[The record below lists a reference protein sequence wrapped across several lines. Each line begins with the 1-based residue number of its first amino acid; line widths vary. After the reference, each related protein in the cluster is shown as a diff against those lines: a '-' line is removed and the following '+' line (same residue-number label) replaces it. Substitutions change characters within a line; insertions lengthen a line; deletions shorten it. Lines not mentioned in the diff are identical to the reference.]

1 MMSNYYCLVAGLP
14 ELAFDGSKAPFTVE
28 KFREEVYPFLKKEDA
43 RCIDLFFMAWDNA
56 NILLLLRD
64 GADSLLERKGCY
76 SKEQLLEIMA
86 AAKEGDPRRS
96 DIPEYMYD
104 FLEYYYANEERT
116 DILWEDNLALRYYAY
131 AMKCGNKFISEWFDF
146 NLNVNNILVAVLA
159 RKYKLNIETCV
170 LGDGEVA
177 EAIRTSGA
185 RDFGLTGVLDYLEM
199 VIRIS
204 ENDKLQ
210 ERERM
215 LDDMRWNWLDDN
227 SVFDYFTVERLFVFL
242 QKLDIIE
249 RWAVLDAEKGMQRYK
264 ELIDELKSGTVSFI
278 KDKEKNNL

>member
-28 KFREEVYPFLKKEDA
+28 KFREEVYPFLEKEDA

-159 RKYKLNIETCV
+159 RKYKLNIEACV

-215 LDDMRWNWLDDN
+215 LDDLRWNWLDDN

>member
-1 MMSNYYCLVAGLP
+1 MMSNYYCVVAGLP

-28 KFREEVYPFLKKEDA
+28 KFREEVYPFLEKEDA

-64 GADSLLERKGCY
+64 GADSILERKGCY

>member
-96 DIPEYMYD
+96 DVPEYMYD
-104 FLEYYYANEERT
+104 FLEYYYANEERS

-185 RDFGLTGVLDYLEM
+185 RDFGLTGVLDYLET

>member
-28 KFREEVYPFLKKEDA
+28 KFREEVYPFLEKEDA

-96 DIPEYMYD
+96 DVPEYMYD

>member
-28 KFREEVYPFLKKEDA
+28 KFREEVYPFLEKEDA

-96 DIPEYMYD
+96 DVPEYMYD

-159 RKYKLNIETCV
+159 RKYKLNIEACV

-242 QKLDIIE
+242 QKRDIIE
-249 RWAVLDAEKGMQRYK
+249 RWAVRDAEKGMQRYK

>member
-1 MMSNYYCLVAGLP
+1 MSNYYCLVAGLP

-96 DIPEYMYD
+96 DVPEYMYD

-264 ELIDELKSGTVSFI
+264 ELIDELKSGTASFI

>member
-28 KFREEVYPFLKKEDA
+28 KFREEVYPFLEKEDA

-96 DIPEYMYD
+96 DVPEYMYD
-104 FLEYYYANEERT
+104 FLEYYYVNEERT

-185 RDFGLTGVLDYLEM
+185 RDFGLTGVLDYLEA

-204 ENDKLQ
+204 ENEKLQ

-278 KDKEKNNL
+278 KG

>member
-28 KFREEVYPFLKKEDA
+28 KFREEVYPFLEKEDA

-76 SKEQLLEIMA
+76 SKEQLLDIMA

-96 DIPEYMYD
+96 DVPEYMYD

-264 ELIDELKSGTVSFI
+264 ELIDELKSGTASFI

>member
-28 KFREEVYPFLKKEDA
+28 KFREEVYPFLEKEDA

-96 DIPEYMYD
+96 DVPEYMYD

-215 LDDMRWNWLDDN
+215 LDDIRWNWLDDN

>member
-96 DIPEYMYD
+96 DVPEYMYD

-264 ELIDELKSGTVSFI
+264 ELIDELKSGTASFI

>member
-1 MMSNYYCLVAGLP
+1 MSNYYCLVAGLP

-28 KFREEVYPFLKKEDA
+28 KFREEVYPFLEKEDA

-96 DIPEYMYD
+96 DVPEYMYD
-104 FLEYYYANEERT
+104 FLEYYYVNEERT

-185 RDFGLTGVLDYLEM
+185 RDFGLTGVLDYLEA

-204 ENDKLQ
+204 ENEKLQ

-278 KDKEKNNL
+278 KG

>member
-28 KFREEVYPFLKKEDA
+28 KFREEVYPFLEKEDA

-96 DIPEYMYD
+96 DVPEYMYD

-159 RKYKLNIETCV
+159 RKYKLNIGACV

-242 QKLDIIE
+242 QKIDIIE

>member
-28 KFREEVYPFLKKEDA
+28 KFREEVYPFLEKEDA

-96 DIPEYMYD
+96 DVPEYMYD

-159 RKYKLNIETCV
+159 RKYKLNIEACV

>member
-28 KFREEVYPFLKKEDA
+28 KFREEVYPFLEKEDA

-64 GADSLLERKGCY
+64 GSDSILERKGCY

-86 AAKEGDPRRS
+86 SAKEGDPRRS

-264 ELIDELKSGTVSFI
+264 ELIDELKSGTASFI

>member
-28 KFREEVYPFLKKEDA
+28 KFREEVYPFLEKEDA

-64 GADSLLERKGCY
+64 GADSILERKGCY

>member
-28 KFREEVYPFLKKEDA
+28 KFREEVYPFLEKEDA

-131 AMKCGNKFISEWFDF
+131 AMRCGNKFISEWFDF